1 MMLSAPRKLAV
12 ALAALALLL
21 GCGSSKPPS
30 KPKKKPIVLHTE
42 ADDRRAG
49 KEANEMVEAEMGL
62 VKDPELVAYVKQI
75 GQRLARHAPR
85 GQFEYTFQIV
95 DQDAPNAFALPGGF
109 IYVSRGLLALSN
121 SEDELANVLGHEI
134 VHVARR
140 HAAMRQ
146 GMMRGVSGPFQFF
159 AMPRIASYGRD
170 QEREADRL
178 GQGLAGL
185 AGYDP
190 QGMSDFL
197 KDLEFTERLRLGTSR
212 LPSFMDTHPAA
223 SERVT
228 TSASRAR
235 MIAWKPQPGI
245 ARDRNDYLR
254 RLDGLVVGTG
264 AAQGVF
270 EGDRFLHPDLDFSM
284 RFPAGWTTR
293 NTSAAVGA
301 ISARRDAQVY
311 LEHQGRGDDPQQAFE
326 EYAAEAE
333 EEGLEIEESQPLRIG
348 RFPAIRASGKARTR
362 GGFVRVHLTWIA
374 YGGSIFRLSGVT
386 AGGSSDKLAGVFRS
400 VARSFRPLTPEQIQ
414 SIRENRLRIV
424 KAHGGEHLAE
434 LARRTHNQLDVQY
447 TAVINDVFA
456 NQALENGQLVKVAI
470 SEPYRPAAAAR

>member
-1 MMLSAPRKLAV
+1 MMLPAPRKLAV
-12 ALAALALLL
+12 LLIALALLP
-21 GCGSSKPPS
+21 GCASSKPS
-30 KPKKKPIVLHTE
+30 SRPKQKQIVLHTE

-49 KEANEMVEAEMGL
+49 KQANELIEAEMGL
-62 VKDPELVAYVKQI
+62 VKDPELSAYVNQI

-85 GQFEYTFQIV
+85 GRFEYTFQIV
-95 DQDAPNAFALPGGF
+95 DQDVPNAFALPGGYV
-109 IYVSRGLLALSN
+109 YVSRGLLALSN

-134 VHVARR
+134 IHVARR
-140 HAAMRQ
+140 HAAARQ
-146 GMMRGVSGPFQFF
+146 SIMRGVSGPFQFF
-159 AMPRIASYGRD
+159 AFPRIASYGRD

-197 KDLEFTERLRLGTSR
+197 KDLEFTERLRLGASR
-212 LPSFMDTHPAA
+212 LPSFLDTHPAA
-223 SERVT
+223 RERVA
-228 TSASRAR
+228 TSAGRAR
-235 MIAWKPQPGI
+235 MIAWKRRPGI

-293 NTSAAVGA
+293 NTAAAVGA
-301 ISARRDAQVY
+301 ISPKRNAQVY
-311 LEHQGRGDDPQQAFE
+311 LEHQGRGDDPQKAFE
-326 EYAAEAE
+326 EYSAEAAQ
-333 EEGLEIEESQPLRIG
+333 EGLTIEESQPLRIG
-348 RFPAIRASGKARTR
+348 RFPAVRASGKARSR

-374 YGGSIFRLSGVT
+374 HGGSIYRLTGVT

-400 VARSFRPLTPEQIQ
+400 VARSFRPLTAAQSQ
-414 SIRENRLRIV
+414 SIRENRLRV
-424 KAHGGEHLAE
+424 VEARGGELLAD
-434 LARRTHNQLDVQY
+434 LTRRTHNQFDVQH
-447 TAVINDVFA
+447 TAVLNDVFA
-456 NQALENGQLVKVAI
+456 NQPLESGQLVKVAV